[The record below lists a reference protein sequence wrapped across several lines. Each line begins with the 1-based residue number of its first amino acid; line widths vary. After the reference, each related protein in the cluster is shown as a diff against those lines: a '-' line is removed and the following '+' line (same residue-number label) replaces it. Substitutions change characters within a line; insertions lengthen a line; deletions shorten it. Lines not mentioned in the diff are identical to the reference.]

1 MELIKKENHFQMLS
15 KSVKEVE
22 TETGKWLVI
31 EWYAS
36 TKDKDRYG
44 DIVQPEAFE
53 KAMNTYALNPILLL
67 QHDADKPIGKVDS
80 FAIDWNG
87 LYIKAIV
94 TEDTDW
100 VMNKIKNGVLKWF
113 SIWYRLLDYEMNYTE
128 DDEWNITDCTC
139 IIKELELLE
148 ISLVS
153 IPANPYALRKSI
165 DDCFSSKSME
175 MPEEEK
181 IETPVEE
188 EKVEEAVDENEQK
201 ENNDTDEAVSEWE
214 DKIEEEVPNE
224 EVETKEMSEEEHEK
238 DEENNEE
245 EIDGED
251 DTSDNADEQSEIS
264 DEKDE
269 EAEKSDEKPDT
280 EVKETPE
287 EKSFEVIRKEF
298 KEELK
303 SKDAEI
309 KAFAEKADNL
319 EKKLS
324 ETIAVLWNVVE
335 AMKWMHDTLQ
345 KTVVENSFQYN
356 WPIVK
361 DKSADAIEK
370 AVRTMKSR

>member
-15 KSVKEVE
+15 KSVKEVD
-22 TETGKWLVI
+22 TETWKWLII

-67 QHDADKPIGKVDS
+67 QHDADKPIGKVDA
-80 FAIDWNG
+80 FTIDWNG

-165 DDCFSSKSME
+165 GDCFNSKSTE

-181 IETPVEE
+181 IETPETEE
-188 EKVEEAVDENEQK
+188 EKVVEEETPV
-201 ENNDTDEAVSEWE
+201 
-214 DKIEEEVPNE
+214 EEEVVEEKEAEVETAEIPNE
-224 EVETKEMSEEEHEK
+224 EAETEEMSEE
-238 DEENNEE
+238 DNEN
-245 EIDGED
+245 
-251 DTSDNADEQSEIS
+251 NADEQSEIS
-264 DEKDE
+264 DEADE

-280 EVKETPE
+280 EMKETPE
-287 EKSFEVIRKEF
+287 EKSFDLIRKEF
-298 KEELK
+298 KEEIK

-309 KAFAEKADNL
+309 KAFAKRQDDL

-324 ETIAVLWNVVE
+324 ETVAVLWSVVE
-335 AMKWMHDTLQ
+335 AMKWMHDTIN
-345 KTVVENSFQYN
+345 KTVVENSYQFN

-361 DKSADAIEK
+361 DKSADEIEK
-370 AVRTMKSR
+370 AVRIMKSR

>member
-188 EKVEEAVDENEQK
+188 EKVEEAVDENEQN
-201 ENNDTDEAVSEWE
+201 ESNDTDEAVSEWE
-214 DKIEEEVPNE
+214 DKVEEVPNE

-298 KEELK
+298 KEEIK

>member
-1 MELIKKENHFQMLS
+1 MVELIKKENHFQMLS
-15 KSVKEVE
+15 KSVKEID
-22 TETGKWLVI
+22 TETGKWLEI

-53 KAMNTYALNPILLL
+53 KAMKTYALNPILLL
-67 QHDADKPIGKVDS
+67 QHDADKPIWKVEA
-80 FAIDWNG
+80 FTIDWNG
-87 LYIKAIV
+87 LYIKAVV
-94 TEDTDW
+94 TEDIDW
-100 VMNKIKNGVLKWF
+100 VMNKLKNGVLKWF
-113 SIWYRLLDYEMNYTE
+113 SIWYRLLDYEVNYTE
-128 DDEWNITDCTC
+128 DDEWNITDYTN

-181 IETPVEE
+181 TETPEIE
-188 EKVEEAVDENEQK
+188 EKEEAVEEATEEEVKEEENTETPNEEAEQK
-201 ENNDTDEAVSEWE
+201 E
-214 DKIEEEVPNE
+214 ICEEESEN
-224 EVETKEMSEEEHEK
+224 KE
-238 DEENNEE
+238 
-245 EIDGED
+245 
-251 DTSDNADEQSEIS
+251 ADEQSEIS
-264 DEKDE
+264 DEADE

-280 EVKETPE
+280 EMKETPE
-287 EKSFEVIRKEF
+287 EKSFELIRKEF
-298 KEELK
+298 KEEIK

-309 KAFAEKADNL
+309 KAYAEKTNNL

-324 ETIAVLWNVVE
+324 ETITVLWNVVE

-370 AVRTMKSR
+370 AVKTMKSW

>member
-15 KSVKEVE
+15 KSVKEID

-53 KAMNTYALNPILLL
+53 KAMKTYALNPILLL
-67 QHDADKPIGKVDS
+67 QHDADKPIWKVEA
-80 FAIDWNG
+80 FTIDWNG

-100 VMNKIKNGVLKWF
+100 VMNKLKNWVLKWF
-113 SIWYRLLDYEMNYTE
+113 SIWYRLLDYETNYTE
-128 DDEWNITDCTC
+128 DDEWNITDCTNY
-139 IIKELELLE
+139 IKELELLE

-165 DDCFSSKSME
+165 GDCFSSKSME

-188 EKVEEAVDENEQK
+188 ETVEETVDENEKK
-201 ENNDTDEAVSEWE
+201 ESDNSWEAVSEEE
-214 DKIEEEVPNE
+214 DKTEETPNE
-224 EVETKEMSEEEHEK
+224 EAEQKEICEEES
-238 DEENNEE
+238 ENKE
-245 EIDGED
+245 
-251 DTSDNADEQSEIS
+251 ADEQSEIS
-264 DEKDE
+264 DEADE

-280 EVKETPE
+280 EVKKTPE
-287 EKSFEVIRKEF
+287 EKSFELIRKEF
-298 KEELK
+298 KEEIK

-309 KAFAEKADNL
+309 KAFAKKTEDL

-324 ETIAVLWNVVE
+324 ETVSVLWNVVE
-335 AMKWMHDTLQ
+335 AMKGMHETLH
-345 KTVVENSFQYN
+345 KTVVENSYQYN

>member
-15 KSVKEVE
+15 KSVKEID
-22 TETGKWLVI
+22 TETWKWLEI

-67 QHDADKPIGKVDS
+67 QHDADKPIWKVEA
-80 FAIDWNG
+80 FTIDWNG
-87 LYIKAIV
+87 LYIKAVV

-100 VMNKIKNGVLKWF
+100 VMNKLKNGVLKWF

-181 IETPVEE
+181 NETPVEE

-214 DKIEEEVPNE
+214 DKNEEEVPNE
-224 EVETKEMSEEEHEK
+224 EAETKEMSEEEHEK

-245 EIDGED
+245 KIDGED

-298 KEELK
+298 KEEIK

-309 KAFAEKADNL
+309 KAFAERTDNL

-335 AMKWMHDTLQ
+335 AMKWMHDTLH
-345 KTVVENSFQYN
+345 KTVVENSYQYN

-370 AVRTMKSR
+370 AVKTMKSR